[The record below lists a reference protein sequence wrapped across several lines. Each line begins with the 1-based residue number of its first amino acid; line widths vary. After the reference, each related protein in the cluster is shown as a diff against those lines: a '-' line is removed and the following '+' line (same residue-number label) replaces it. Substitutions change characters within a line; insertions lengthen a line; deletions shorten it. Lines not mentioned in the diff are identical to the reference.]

1 MTAARSVARS
11 VDGDRLD
18 WICRRWYGELFPGA
32 VEAVLAANPGLAA
45 LGPVLPA
52 GVEIVMPDLTP
63 PVRVARPI
71 ALWD

>member
-1 MTAARSVARS
+1 MRTARS

-18 WICRRWYGELFPGA
+18 WICRRHYGELFAGA

-52 GVEIVMPDLTP
+52 GVEIEMPDLAP
-63 PVRVARPI
+63 PVVVAKPI
-71 ALWD
+71 ALWE

>member
-1 MTAARSVARS
+1 MNTARS

-18 WICRRWYGELFPGA
+18 WICRRHYGALFPGA
-32 VEAVLAANPGLAA
+32 VEAVLAANQGLAA

-52 GVEIVMPDLTP
+52 GVEIEMPDLTP
-63 PVRVARPI
+63 VVVAKPI